1 MNGERMNVVDLE
13 LKDKVV
19 VVLASSKGLGKATAL
34 EFAKEGATVVIS
46 SRNQVTLDA
55 TADEIKTA
63 SGNNRIFSQVCD
75 GSKEQDILN
84 LFQFVANQFGRI
96 DVLVNNTGGPKA
108 GGFDAVEDTDWY
120 QAFEQNLLS
129 YIRASRAVLPYM
141 KKQQFGRI
149 INVSSSSVKEVID
162 GLILSNTFRAGMVGF
177 AKTLAR
183 EVASDNILV
192 NTVGPG
198 RFATDRVAEL
208 DQIAADQQGVPVEQI
223 VENSKASIPAGRY
236 GEPEEFAKII
246 VFLASSANSFLT
258 GQSLVIEG
266 GSLKAL

>member
-1 MNGERMNVVDLE
+1 MNLGIKE
-13 LKDKVV
+13 KVV
-19 VVLASSKGLGKATAL
+19 VVMASSQGLGKATAL
-34 EFAKEGATVVIS
+34 EFAKEGATVIIS
-46 SRNQVTLDA
+46 SRNQEKLNVTL
-55 TADEIKTA
+55 TEIKNMSKNQQVFA
-63 SGNNRIFSQVCD
+63 RVCD
-75 GSKEQDILN
+75 STKEQDIHQF
-84 LFQFVANQFGRI
+84 FQYVGDHFGRI

-108 GGFDAVEDTDWY
+108 GGFDAIEDGDWY

-129 YIRASRAVLPYM
+129 YIRTSRAVLPYM

-183 EVASDNILV
+183 EVAGDNILV

-198 RFATDRVAEL
+198 RFATDRVTEL
-208 DQIAADQQGVPVEQI
+208 DQLAADKQGISIEKI
-223 VENSKASIPAGRY
+223 IEKSKAAIPAGRY

-258 GQSLVIEG
+258 GQSLVVEG

>member
-1 MNGERMNVVDLE
+1 MNAVDLGIKE
-13 LKDKVV
+13 KVV
-19 VVLASSKGLGKATAL
+19 VVMASSKGLGKAIAL
-34 EFAKEGATVVIS
+34 EFAKEGAIVIIS
-46 SRNQVTLDA
+46 SRNQQTLDE
-55 TADEIKTA
+55 TAAEIKKI
-63 SGNNRIFSQVCD
+63 SRNQQIFSHVCD
-75 GSKEQDILN
+75 VSKEQDILH
-84 LFQFVANQFGRI
+84 LFQFVADQFGRI

-108 GGFDAVEDTDWY
+108 GGFDAVEDADWY

-141 KKQQFGRI
+141 KEQQFGRI

-162 GLILSNTFRAGMVGF
+162 GLILSNTFRAGMAGF

-183 EVASDNILV
+183 EVAGDNILI

-208 DQIAADQQGVPVEQI
+208 DQIAADKQGVSIEQI
-223 VENSKASIPAGRY
+223 VEKSKAAIPAGRY

-258 GQSLVIEG
+258 GQSLVVEG
-266 GSLKAL
+266 GLLKAL